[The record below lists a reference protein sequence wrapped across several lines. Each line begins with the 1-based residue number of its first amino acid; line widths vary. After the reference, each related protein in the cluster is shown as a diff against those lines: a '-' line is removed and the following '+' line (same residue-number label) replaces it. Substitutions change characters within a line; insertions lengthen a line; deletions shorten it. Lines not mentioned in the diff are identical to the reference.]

1 MRRKINKPSSPFQR
15 ITAAG
20 FAFFVLSYFI
30 SNPASAQ
37 FTPFEKAIADF
48 DAEVAAKVAEDA
60 AGCVSVAVFIGNR
73 VVWAKGYGW
82 ADIENQVAA
91 TEETIGRIGSISK
104 SFTAVAMVQLAER
117 GILNLDDPVEKYFPE
132 IKNLA
137 DPPKGMKAV
146 TFRMLASHTS
156 GLIREPNLAGA
167 ASGSIYRWEEKIFE
181 SIPKASFKTSPLT
194 EYFYSNI
201 GYGILGL
208 AISRAAKVPFMELVD
223 GQIFKPLGLKSSA
236 FIINTPELWARMSV
250 GYSKDR
256 RTGEVSAEA
265 ATREHSG
272 RGYKVPNGGIYSTV
286 GDLARFA
293 AAMMGESPVRILST
307 ESREGI
313 FTPQPPA
320 ANYGL
325 GFTIRE
331 ADGMKIAGH
340 GGSVAGYNAN
350 LAFDLNSKIGVAM
363 LRTTSYDPP
372 TDELLRKLIVS
383 KKQ

>member
-1 MRRKINKPSSPFQR
+1 MRRKINKSSSPFQR
-15 ITAAG
+15 IAAAG
-20 FAFFVLSYFI
+20 FAFFILSYFI
-30 SNPASAQ
+30 CNPASAQ

-48 DAEVAAKVAEDA
+48 DAEVTTKVAEDA
-60 AGCVSVAVFIGNR
+60 AGCVSVAVFIGDR

-104 SFTAVAMVQLAER
+104 SFTAVAMVRLAER

-137 DPPKGMKAV
+137 DPPKDMKRV

-167 ASGSIYRWEEKIFE
+167 ASGSIYHWEEKILE
-181 SIPKASFKTSPLT
+181 SIPKTSFKTSPLT

-201 GYGILGL
+201 GFGILGL
-208 AISRAAKVPFMELVD
+208 AISRAAKVPFMDLVER
-223 GQIFKPLGLKSSA
+223 QIFKPLGLKSSA

-265 ATREHSG
+265 ATREHLG

-286 GDLARFA
+286 GDLAGFA
-293 AAMMGESPVRILST
+293 AAMMGESRVRILSP
-307 ESREGI
+307 ESRKEI

-320 ANYGL
+320 ASYGL

-331 ADGMKIAGH
+331 EDGLKLVGH

-350 LAFDLNSKIGVAM
+350 LVFDLNSKIGVAM
-363 LRTTSYDPP
+363 LRTTGYDPP
-372 TDELLRKLIVS
+372 TGELLRKLVAG